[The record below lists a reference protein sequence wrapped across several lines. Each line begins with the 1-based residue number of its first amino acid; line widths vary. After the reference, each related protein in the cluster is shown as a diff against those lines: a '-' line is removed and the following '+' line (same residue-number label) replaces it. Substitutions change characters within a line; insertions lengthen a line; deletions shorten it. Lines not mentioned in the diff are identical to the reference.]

1 MNASWLLALVPL
13 GLNLFASRAVL
24 RAPFS
29 TPSQRRLQLA
39 LVWLLPAIGAV
50 LCLVFAASQRGER
63 RPGSDDGA
71 NTMPYAVLP
80 ADGSGD
86 ACTSS
91 QAGDCGGGDGGGGG
105 GD

>member
-1 MNASWLLALVPL
+1 MNAWWLLALVPV
-13 GLNLFASRAVL
+13 GLNLFASLAVL
-24 RAPFS
+24 RAPSS

-39 LVWLLPAIGAV
+39 LVWLLPVIGAV
-50 LCLVFAASQRGER
+50 LCLVFASAQRGGR
-63 RPGSDDGA
+63 GAGSDDGA

-80 ADGSGD
+80 ADGGGN